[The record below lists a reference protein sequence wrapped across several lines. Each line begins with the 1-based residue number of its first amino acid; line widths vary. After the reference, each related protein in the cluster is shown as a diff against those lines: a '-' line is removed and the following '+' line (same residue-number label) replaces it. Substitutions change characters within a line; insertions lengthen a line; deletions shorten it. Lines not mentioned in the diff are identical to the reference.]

1 MKLFILNGPNLNM
14 LGKRDAG
21 QYGSETLE
29 EIEHLLIESFPDHEM
44 TFFQSNVEGE
54 LVNAIQSLVDE
65 DNSYDGLIANFGGY
79 THTSVAIRDALEM
92 LEIPVVEVHLSN
104 IHAREEFRS
113 KSITGEMADG
123 IITGFGK
130 HSYVLGVY
138 AMERLHTSD
147 RSRRSEG

>member
-14 LGKRDAG
+14 LGKRDTE
-21 QYGSETLE
+21 QYGSYTLE
-29 EIEHLLIESFPDHEM
+29 DIEHLLIDTFPDHEM

-65 DNSYDGLIANFGGY
+65 ESSFEGLIANFGGY
-79 THTSVAIRDALEM
+79 THTSVAIRDALEI
-92 LEIPVVEVHLSN
+92 LEIPIVEVHLSN
-104 IHAREEFRS
+104 IHAREEFRETS
-113 KSITGEMADG
+113 LTGAMAKG

-138 AMERLHTSD
+138 AMERLLEDPGS
-147 RSRRSEG
+147 